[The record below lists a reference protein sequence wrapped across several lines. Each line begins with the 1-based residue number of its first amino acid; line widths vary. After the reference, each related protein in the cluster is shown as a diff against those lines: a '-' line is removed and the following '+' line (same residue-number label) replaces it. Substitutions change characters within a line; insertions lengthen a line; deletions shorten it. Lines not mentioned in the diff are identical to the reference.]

1 MELGDY
7 EKSKH
12 YILGKFYIDPVI
24 LEKSGLINECKW
36 AKGMGIEE
44 MPHTSENSKHQNLIW
59 FRREK
64 AYL

>member
-12 YILGKFYIDPVI
+12 YICAKLHIDPVI

-44 MPHTSENSKHQNLIW
+44 MPHTSENSKHQNLI
-59 FRREK
+59 FIRRK
-64 AYL
+64 KTHL